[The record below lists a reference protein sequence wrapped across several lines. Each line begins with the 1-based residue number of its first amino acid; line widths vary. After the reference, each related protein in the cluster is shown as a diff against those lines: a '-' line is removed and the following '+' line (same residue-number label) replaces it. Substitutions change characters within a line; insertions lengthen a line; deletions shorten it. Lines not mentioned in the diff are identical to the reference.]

1 MIAIAFVLALV
12 APTESPATTVDAP
25 GDAPAAQPLP
35 LVLDVVGLGPDEVK
49 SAVALRLRD
58 RPLLG
63 PSEFAVDDRVDYA
76 AVRRLD
82 DGALA
87 ITLITSDGRAY
98 DRTLP
103 AEQVQSVR
111 AVAGVLANLVYAT
124 EAGET
129 QPDRTEVPIPPPQPA
144 EPHPEPEPPP
154 KSEPPPKPAAKP
166 TPKPTPK
173 ETPRRWELGLAPSG
187 GVIVGIAP
195 RTTGSALAA
204 GHGALA
210 IDLRAPIGALVS
222 AGVRVGGRVQD
233 PLALVR
239 TRVDLGA
246 GWDFRW
252 RHAELALV
260 GAMSVELWRARMDGS
275 NVALEIDGDD
285 TKRPVLLGGFARVS
299 PGWYVPAKRRGAP
312 SLRLGARVDAG
323 GSAAL
328 GRGGHTIDIGV
339 EQADG
344 SREGALRL
352 GGLELCAGLELVLW
366 FGL

>member
-1 MIAIAFVLALV
+1 
-12 APTESPATTVDAP
+12 
-25 GDAPAAQPLP
+25 
-35 LVLDVVGLGPDEVK
+35 VLDVAGLAPDEVK

-58 RPLLG
+58 RALLG
-63 PSEFAVDDRVDYA
+63 TSEFDADDRVDYA

-87 ITLITSDGRAY
+87 ITLITADGRAY

-129 QPDRTEVPIPPPQPA
+129 KPDRTDVPIPAPQPV
-144 EPHPEPEPPP
+144 EPAPP
-154 KSEPPPKPAAKP
+154 KPEPPKPAP
-166 TPKPTPK
+166 PKPKPEPAPAPK
-173 ETPRRWELGLAPSG
+173 PRAPEPPRRWELGIAPSG
-187 GVIVGIAP
+187 GVIVGVAP

-222 AGVRVGGRVQD
+222 AGVRVGGRVQE
-233 PLALVR
+233 PLALLR
-239 TRVDLGA
+239 TRVELGA

-260 GAMSVELWRARMDGS
+260 GAMSVELWRARQAGS
-275 NVALEIDGDD
+275 LVTLQVDGDD
-285 TKRPVLLGGFARVS
+285 AKRPVLLGGFARLS
-299 PGWYVPAKRRGAP
+299 PGWYVPAKRPGAP
-312 SLRLGARVDAG
+312 SLRLGARIDAG

-339 EQADG
+339 ERPDG
-344 SREGALRL
+344 TREGALRL
-352 GGLELCAGLELVLW
+352 GGLEIGIGLELALW